1 MDRLKFPFYFM
12 DILCVRNV
20 KDMAKSEVVWNLSE
34 IFPSVRDP
42 SVQKAIDDITA
53 VAERFAEKY
62 RGNIKDFS
70 AQELVKCLKEYEDYY
85 ARLQEILLFADLSF
99 SANMTLPENQQ
110 LHDKAVKLK
119 AKLGKLLAFF
129 ELEVGDLVY
138 RKPELISDPVLAN
151 YKHFLERLRRK
162 VPHQLSETEE
172 KLIIEKDQFGV
183 SAWEELQSKWLNT
196 RMFEVVV
203 EGERKMLPFGKAYGL
218 LSHPDRATRESA
230 FKSIF
235 GLVGKDGEIFSS
247 AFRNI
252 CNDWLSVCEWRKYDS
267 PMHASLIAND
277 VDQETVDNL
286 LKTVEDNV
294 DLYQRYLRLKAKIM
308 GLPKLGCHDIMAP
321 LPGAP
326 DMRFDFDKAKDLV
339 IRAYSKFDEE
349 YAFAVKDMFDRNHID
364 AAPRFGKQNGAFCA
378 GWYNGKSA
386 FVLQSFNGR
395 LNDVY
400 TLAHELGH
408 ATHDY
413 YCQRNQTILNV
424 RIPMVV
430 AETASIFGEL
440 LLTDLLL
447 NEAKSDMEKKV
458 ILCRVLDGAGRV
470 IFSVAARAWFEN
482 DIYEAIKRGEYL
494 DHKTICNYWV
504 AVRDKVYSDTVEW
517 FDEMSSEWSIT
528 PHYFMANFRFY
539 NYPYVYAQ
547 LFVYALYQKYL
558 KEGKAFVPKMKQILS
573 AGSSLSP
580 VDIGKIV
587 GFDVSSKE
595 FWQTGLRQYEHFLN
609 ELEKIVK

>member
-1 MDRLKFPFYFM
+1 
-12 DILCVRNV
+12 
-20 KDMAKSEVVWNLSE
+20 MAKSEVTWNLSE
-34 IFPSVRDP
+34 IFPSITDT
-42 SVQKAIDDITA
+42 SVQKAMNDITI
-53 VAERFAEKY
+53 VAENFVSKY
-62 RGNIKDFS
+62 KGKIKDFS
-70 AQELVKCLKEYEDYY
+70 ANELLKCLEEFEAYY
-85 ARLQEILLFADLSF
+85 AKFREITLFAELSF
-99 SANMTLPENQQ
+99 AANMTLHETQL
-110 LHDKAVKLK
+110 LHDKAMKLE

-138 RKPELISDPVLAN
+138 ENAELISNPILAN
-151 YKHFLERLRRK
+151 YRHFLERLRRR
-162 VPHQLSETEE
+162 VPHQLSEVEE
-172 KLIIEKDQFGV
+172 KLIIDKDQFGV

-196 RMFEVVV
+196 RMFEVQVL
-203 EGERKMLPFGKAYGL
+203 GEKKMLPFGEAYGL

-230 FKSIF
+230 YKSIF

-252 CNDWLSVCEWRKYDS
+252 CNDWLSICEWRKYDS

-277 VDQETVDNL
+277 VDQQTINNL
-286 LKTVEDNV
+286 LKAVENNV
-294 DLYQRYLRLKAKIM
+294 GTYQHYLKLKAKIM
-308 GLPKLGCHDIMAP
+308 RLPKLGCHDIIAP
-321 LPGAP
+321 LPDAP
-326 DMRFDFDKAKDLV
+326 DMKFSFDEAKDLV
-339 IRAYSKFDEE
+339 IRAYSKFDDD
-349 YAFAVKDMFDRNHID
+349 YAFAVKDMFARMHID

-378 GWYNGKSA
+378 SWYNGKSA

-413 YCQRNQTILNV
+413 YFERSQTILNG

-447 NEAKSDMEKKV
+447 SEARLDTEKKV
-458 ILCRVLDGAGRV
+458 ILCRILDGAGRV
-470 IFSVAARAWFEN
+470 IFSVTARAWFEQSVY
-482 DIYEAIKRGEYL
+482 DAIRRGEYL
-494 DHKTICNYWV
+494 DHKTVCNYWI
-504 AVRDKVYSDTVEW
+504 AARNKAYGDTVDW
-517 FDEMSSEWSIT
+517 FSEMESEWGIT

-558 KEGKAFVPKMKQILS
+558 EEGKAFVPKMKHILS
-573 AGSSLSP
+573 AGSSISP
-580 VDIGKIV
+580 VEIGKIV
-587 GFDVSSKE
+587 GFDVGNMD
-595 FWQTGLRQYEHFLN
+595 FWNVGMRQYEYFLR
-609 ELEKIVK
+609 ELEKIM

>member
-1 MDRLKFPFYFM
+1 
-12 DILCVRNV
+12 
-20 KDMAKSEVVWNLSE
+20 MAKSEVAWNLSE
-34 IFPSVRDP
+34 IFPSITDL
-42 SVQKAIDDITA
+42 SVQRSMSDVTEM
-53 VAERFAEKY
+53 AEKFASKY
-62 RGNIKDFS
+62 RGKIKDFS
-70 AQELVKCLKEYEDYY
+70 AKELLTCLQEFEAYY
-85 ARLQEILLFADLSF
+85 AKLREITLFAELSF
-99 SANMTLPENQQ
+99 AANMTLPETQL
-110 LHDKAVKLK
+110 LHDRAVKLE
-119 AKLGKLLAFF
+119 AKLGKMLAFF

-138 RKPELISDPVLAN
+138 KKAELVSDPVLAN
-151 YKHFLERLRRK
+151 YRHALERLRRK
-162 VPHQLSETEE
+162 VPHQLSEIEE
-172 KLIIEKDQFGV
+172 KLMIEKDQFGV

-196 RMFEVVV
+196 RMFEVQV
-203 EGERKMLPFGKAYGL
+203 EGEKKLLTFGEAHGL

-230 FKSIF
+230 YKSIF
-235 GLVGKDGEIFSS
+235 GIVGKDGEIFSS

-277 VDQETVDNL
+277 ADQQTIDNL
-286 LKTVEDNV
+286 LKAVEDSV
-294 DLYQRYLRLKAKIM
+294 GLYQRYLRLKAKIM
-308 GLPKLGCHDIMAP
+308 GLPKLGCHDIVAP
-321 LPGAP
+321 LPDAP
-326 DMRFDFDKAKDLV
+326 DMKFDFDRAKDLV
-339 IRAYSKFDEE
+339 IRAYSKFDED
-349 YAFAVKDMFDRNHID
+349 YAFAVKDMFARNHID

-413 YCQRNQTILNV
+413 YFQRNQTILNG

-447 NEAKSDMEKKV
+447 NEAKSDMEKKA
-458 ILCRVLDGAGRV
+458 ILCRILDGAGRV
-470 IFSVAARAWFEN
+470 IFSVTARAWFEQQVY
-482 DIYEAIKRGEYL
+482 DAIKRGEYL
-494 DHKTICNYWV
+494 DHKTICKCWV
-504 AVRDKVYSDTVEW
+504 AARDKAYGDTVDW
-517 FDEMSSEWSIT
+517 FNEMESEWGIT

-558 KEGKAFVPKMKQILS
+558 EEGKAFVPKLKQILS
-573 AGSSLSP
+573 AGSSVSP
-580 VDIGKIV
+580 IEIGKIV
-587 GFDVSSKE
+587 GVDVFSRE
-595 FWQTGLRQYEHFLN
+595 FWQIGMKQYEHFLN
-609 ELEKIVK
+609 ELQKIVE